1 MQHVADFHAA
11 CWHAAGLVAA
21 TLFLGACSTPQ
32 EGGVFERTPRLDW
45 DRTFLSPPIIDEPLL
60 RCGTSVTVRGYGPEA
75 FVEIFADGA
84 VIGSAVTGMG
94 PHPDRETI
102 DVDPALD
109 AGQTVTVR
117 QTLDGATSADSEPVV
132 VKDHTE
138 VYPSGLP
145 RPNFPALHL
154 YDCGIAT
161 VLDQLP
167 PGGELRV
174 FAADPAPG
182 STPALVGQRRGVEE
196 RQVLG
201 IGPAFEVGDFV
212 TAESQI
218 CDVVS
223 PTSETHEVQP
233 APTTLPTPEI
243 SDIWDGGKWL
253 SAHSLV
259 NGTRVTIKNAGTTI
273 GGGGA
278 PSGHVRFPLE
288 PPVSAGDPI
297 EVVQELCGVESAPGT
312 TTVRRC
318 SEFPPVHMRAPRA
331 GDTEIR
337 LIDPV
342 PGARIR
348 IFASGQEI
356 GDGGGSVIQL
366 DRPLVDGE
374 VVIAVQSLDGCIAS
388 MSNVVRVGEAL
399 EDPSQPGL
407 CGRVER
413 WEYGHARDRNRRT
426 TDVSSYF
433 NSPDSSVTTP
443 MNAVPLHGVVRFPDG
458 PGPFPL
464 VLIVHGNHSPLEL
477 SYPGYDYLLDLLA
490 SHCMIAVSVEE
501 DFLNGWVSGEMDAR
515 AIVLLRHLQL
525 WREWNQT
532 PGHRFFT
539 KVDMS
544 RVGLAGH
551 SRGGE
556 AVLVAEHF
564 NTSLDDPTDPE
575 HDFGF
580 GIRGSY
586 AIAPVDGQIE
596 GSPITMRGA
605 DYFVMHGTHDGD
617 VQSFPGHKAYDRA
630 HPVTE
635 GTADFKGLLWVYGA
649 DHSQWNTVWAPSGDP
664 SAITPTSHKIS
675 VAAQQKLGKAFLAAF
690 FLSSLNGWHEYNDLV
705 AAEVTFSSL
714 PGFVTWVTQY
724 QDPARLFLNHYEE
737 DDDEATGSPP
747 TGVMNAVE
755 GTFSPYEDIPFDD
768 HGAPHFLWQQT
779 DGLVLGWDG
788 GDERRLV
795 IKVTAA
801 ETDVLAGYRR
811 LGFRAGQTHDET
823 SPPKN
828 PAGVNKDF
836 RVQLRFSGGQGPS
849 VRVSDYVRLP
859 YPEEVGNTWA
869 GTKTVMQTVR
879 IPWQDLYG
887 STFNLATDRP
897 REIVFLFEEQG
908 TGLVVIDEIQFTD

>member
-1 MQHVADFHAA
+1 MRHVGDLRAA
-11 CWHAAGLVAA
+11 RRQAVGLMAA
-21 TLFLGACSTPQ
+21 TLFLGACATPQ
-32 EGGVFERTPRLDW
+32 KGGVFKRTPNLDW

-60 RCGTSVTVRGYGPEA
+60 RCGTSVTVYGYVPEA
-75 FVEIFADGA
+75 FVEVFANGA
-84 VIGSAVTGMG
+84 LIGSVVTGMG
-94 PHPDRETI
+94 LRPDRETI
-102 DVDPALD
+102 NVNPSLGM
-109 AGQTVTVR
+109 GQTVTAQ
-117 QTLDGATSADSEPVV
+117 QTFEGATSDPSEPVI

-145 RPNFPALHL
+145 QPNFPALHL

-167 PGGELRV
+167 QGGELRV

-182 STPALVGQRRGVEE
+182 STPSLVGQRKGVDQ

-201 IGPAFEVGDFV
+201 IGPAFNVGDVV

-223 PTSETHEVQP
+223 RASERHEVQP
-233 APTTLPTPEI
+233 APTLPTPEI
-243 SDIWDGGKWL
+243 SDMWDGGKWL

-259 NGTRVTIKNAGTTI
+259 NGTRVTITNAGTTI

-278 PSGHVRFPLE
+278 PSGHVRFRLD
-288 PPVSAGDPI
+288 PPVSAGDPP
-297 EVVQELCGVESAPGT
+297 EVVQELCGVESPPGT
-312 TTVRRC
+312 TTVRPC
-318 SEFPPVHMRAPRA
+318 SEFPPVRMRAPRA
-331 GDTEIR
+331 GDSEIR

-342 PGARIR
+342 DGARIR

-356 GDGGGSVIQL
+356 GDGGGSVVQL
-366 DRPLVDGE
+366 DRPLVEGE

-388 MSNVVRVGEAL
+388 TSHVVTVGEGL
-399 EDPSQPGL
+399 EDPSQAGL
-407 CGRVER
+407 CGQVKR
-413 WEYGHARDRNRRT
+413 WEYGHAGDRDRRT
-426 TDVSSYF
+426 TDVASYF
-433 NSPDSSVTTP
+433 NSPDPSVTTP

-464 VLIVHGNHSPLEL
+464 VLIVHGNHSPLEF

-544 RVGLAGH
+544 HVGLAGH

-564 NTSLDDPTDPE
+564 NTSLDNPADPE
-575 HDFGF
+575 HDFGL
-580 GIRGSY
+580 GIRGCY

-630 HPVTE
+630 HPVTQA
-635 GTADFKGLLWVYGA
+635 TDDFKGLLWVYGA

-664 SAITPTSHKIS
+664 YEITPTSHKIS
-675 VAAQQKLGKAFLAAF
+675 AADQRQLGKAFLVAF

-714 PGFVTWVTQY
+714 PGSVTRVTQY
-724 QDPARLFLNHYEE
+724 QDPTRLFLNHYEE

-747 TGVMNAVE
+747 TGVTNHVE
-755 GTFSPYEDIPFDD
+755 GTLSPYQDIPFDD

-788 GDERRLV
+788 SDERRLV
-795 IKVTAA
+795 VELTAD
-801 ETDVLAGYRR
+801 ETDVLAGFRR
-811 LGFRAGQTHDET
+811 LAFRTGQTHDET

-828 PAGVNKDF
+828 PAGINKDF
-836 RVQLRFSGGQGPS
+836 RVQLRFVGGQGPS

-879 IPWQDLYG
+879 IPWKDLYG
-887 STFNLATDRP
+887 SSFNLGRDRP
-897 REIVFLFEEQG
+897 RAIVFLFEEQG